1 MAQKDKELLD
11 LLKSYGLTDE
21 DIKDGIMKGNIKVGG
36 DDEEEVPAKEEK
48 EKEAPESSEE
58 ELEMEK
64 GKKKKEEPA
73 KEEAKIEKSEVE
85 ADLIKSFDEKFES
98 IGTKLDEVT
107 LLKSQVEELT
117 DLIKSM
123 GESIEKISGTPNPQ
137 RYVGNV
143 NFLEK
148 GGVKDEEGKTVLSVS
163 RQKEDVE
170 NLLMKAIDDE
180 SDSIFKSQLEE
191 DLVNL
196 NTAGIEPTA
205 STAMYF
211 FKEKGIR
218 LQK

>member
-1 MAQKDKELLD
+1 MAQKDKELLN

-21 DIKDGIMKGNIKVGG
+21 DIKDGIMKGNIKVGSE
-36 DDEEEVPAKEEK
+36 EEEVEVAEK

-58 ELEMEK
+58 ELEVEK

-73 KEEAKIEKSEVE
+73 KDEVKIEKSEVE
-85 ADLIKSFDEKFES
+85 VDLMKSFDEKFES
-98 IGTKLDEVT
+98 IGTKLDEVN

-123 GESIEKISGTPNPQ
+123 GESIEKIGATPNAQ

-180 SDSIFKSQLEE
+180 KDSIFKSQLEE

-196 NTAGIEPTA
+196 NTASIEPSA